1 MNGCGCPLHIMEMA
15 GLVAVRPLRH
25 PRRLISNGPGAV
37 AGIGMVG
44 EEYEGPALV
53 VQSGEE
59 PGQLDGIVARL
70 GHYL

>member
-1 MNGCGCPLHIMEMA
+1 
-15 GLVAVRPLRH
+15 
-25 PRRLISNGPGAV
+25 
-37 AGIGMVG
+37 MVG